1 MGTVFLERALHFV
14 CLLLTALLAGLMVG
28 LYAYGPTVR
37 KLPGAAFTLVHQGIV
52 KTLTPVM
59 FVLMPLTVVSS
70 LPVLLVVNRVE
81 FQPSFHF
88 LAVAA
93 GMGFTVA
100 VVASTLI
107 VIRPI
112 NVVVL
117 SWNVKAP
124 PATYI
129 PYRER
134 WQRYHAL
141 RTVFATLALVCQLL
155 GAV

>member
-1 MGTVFLERALHFV
+1 MERAVHFV
-14 CLLLTALLAGLMVG
+14 CLLLTAILAGLMLG
-28 LYAYGPTVR
+28 LLAYGPTVK

-59 FVLMPLTVVSS
+59 LLLMPLTVLSA
-70 LPVLLVVNRVE
+70 LPVLIVLNRVE

-88 LAVAA
+88 FAVTA

-100 VVASTLI
+100 SVAATAI

-112 NVVVL
+112 NKVIA
-117 SWNVKAP
+117 SWSVKAP
-124 PATYI
+124 PATYVQ
-129 PYRER
+129 YRER

-141 RTVFATLALVCQLL
+141 RTVFMLLALVSQLL

>member
-1 MGTVFLERALHFV
+1 MEPLVHFTCLFL
-14 CLLLTALLAGLMVG
+14 TSILAGLMLG
-28 LYAYGPTVR
+28 LLAYGPTVK

-59 FVLMPLTVVSS
+59 IVLMPLTVLSS
-70 LPVLLVVNRVE
+70 LPVLIVVSRSEV
-81 FQPSFHF
+81 QPSFHF
-88 LAVAA
+88 LAVIA

-100 VVASTLI
+100 AVAATAI
-107 VIRPI
+107 VIGPI
-112 NVVVL
+112 NRVIG
-117 SWNVKAP
+117 SWSVKGP

-129 PYRER
+129 QYRER

-141 RTVFATLALVCQLL
+141 RTVFAVLGLVGQLL

>member
-1 MGTVFLERALHFV
+1 MAHESVERAAHFG
-14 CLLLTALLAGLMVG
+14 CLLLTALFAGLLLG
-28 LYAYGPTVR
+28 TLAYAPTVK

-59 FVLMPLTVVSS
+59 LLLMPLTVLSS
-70 LPVLLVVNRVE
+70 LPVLIALHRTEV
-81 FQPSFHF
+81 QPSFHF

-93 GMGFTVA
+93 GMGFSVA
-100 VVASTLI
+100 ASASTLL

-112 NVVVL
+112 NVIVL
-117 SWNVKAP
+117 SWNIKAP
-124 PATYI
+124 PATYV

-141 RTVFATLALVCQLL
+141 RTAFALLALVAQLL
-155 GAV
+155 GAS

>member
-1 MGTVFLERALHFV
+1 MERAVHFV
-14 CLLLTALLAGLMVG
+14 CLLLTAILAGLMLG
-28 LYAYGPTVR
+28 LLAYGPTVK

-59 FVLMPLTVVSS
+59 LLLMPLTVLSA
-70 LPVLLVVNRVE
+70 LPVLIVLNRVE

-88 LAVAA
+88 FAVTA

-100 VVASTLI
+100 SVAATAI

-112 NVVVL
+112 NKVIA
-117 SWNVKAP
+117 SWNVKGP

-129 PYRER
+129 QYRER

-141 RTVFATLALVCQLL
+141 RTVFAFLALVSQLL

>member
-1 MGTVFLERALHFV
+1 MERAVHFI
-14 CLLLTALLAGLMVG
+14 CLLLTAILAGLMLG
-28 LYAYGPTVR
+28 LHAYGPTVR

-52 KTLTPVM
+52 RTLAPVM
-59 FVLMPLTVVSS
+59 ILLMPLTVLSS
-70 LPVLLVVNRVE
+70 LPVLILVHRTE

-88 LAVAA
+88 FAVTS

-100 VVASTLI
+100 SVAATLI

-112 NVVVL
+112 NRVIA
-117 SWNVKAP
+117 SWSVKGP

-129 PYRER
+129 QYRER

-141 RTVFATLALVCQLL
+141 RTVFTMLALISQLL
-155 GAV
+155 GVV